1 MVQLLAV
8 CICNAN
14 VCGAKCNFSMTKL
27 TFWLGWNT
35 ITCPG
40 QRSACGLESSV
51 FTWLSRT
58 PSARNVFPPAW
69 ALNPSYAFVYLFAT
83 FRCLLLTCVNQSCES
98 EWCVDSH
105 ASVSI
110 WLSQQINGEMPELMP
125 SDKWAGSAEAVM
137 VLHHLQGWG
146 SALQPWC
153 CPALFHTVPWRW
165 LPKPDQS
172 KGFFYHLQPIIPPK
186 PPLKSLHPARCQRR
200 GKSVITT

>member
-1 MVQLLAV
+1 MTDDGAAFGVSIFSTDA
-8 CICNAN
+8 
-14 VCGAKCNFSMTKL
+14 CGAYCYFSMTKL
-27 TFWLGWNT
+27 TFWLGG
-35 ITCPG
+35 IPSRVPAREG
-40 QRSACGLESSV
+40 HVVLELSLL
-51 FTWLSRT
+51 TLLSRT
-58 PSARNVFPPAW
+58 PVAWDVFPPASP
-69 ALNPSYAFVYLFAT
+69 LNPSYAFVYLFAT
-83 FRCLLLTCVNQSCES
+83 FRCLLSTCVNQSCES

-146 SALQPWC
+146 AALQPY
-153 CPALFHTVPWRW
+153 
-165 LPKPDQS
+165 KPDQS

-186 PPLKSLHPARCQRR
+186 LQLKSLHPVLCQRR